1 MVIFGLFALLSNPI
15 SGNAQFLRNLIAQF
29 ISFNLIP
36 VIVMCYLFF
45 QEEQKTMSCLNSP
58 NFYYYLIIRF
68 ICMSF

>member
-36 VIVMCYLFF
+36 VIVMCYLVFKRN
-45 QEEQKTMSCLNSP
+45 EQKTMSCLNSP
-58 NFYYYLIIRF
+58 NFYF
-68 ICMSF
+68 I

>member
-45 QEEQKTMSCLNSP
+45 QEEQKNNELSKFTEL
-58 NFYYYLIIRF
+58 FFII
-68 ICMSF
+68 I